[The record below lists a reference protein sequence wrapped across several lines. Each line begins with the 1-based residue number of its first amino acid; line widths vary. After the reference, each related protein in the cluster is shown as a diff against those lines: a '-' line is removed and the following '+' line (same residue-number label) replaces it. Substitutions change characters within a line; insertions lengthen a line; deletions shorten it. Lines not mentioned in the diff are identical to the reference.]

1 MKGNRKMSN
10 ILEDTQF
17 IMKKYKI
24 RANKAL
30 GQNFLINQQVVDN
43 IVESSQITKEDLVIE
58 IGPGLGTLT
67 KELLE
72 RAGKVI
78 CIELD
83 KKMIKILMDRFSLYE
98 NFEIIHGD
106 VLQIRLNKIIK
117 EEKEKNG
124 FQSAKIVANL
134 PYYITT
140 PIIMKLLEDRL
151 DLESITVM
159 IQKEVAD
166 RLIAIPGERE
176 TGAITYSVYYYA
188 TAEGIME
195 VPNDSFIPEP
205 EITSKVI
212 KLTLRKEPPVEVK
225 SRGVMFR
232 IIKSAFMQRRK
243 TLLNAL
249 TNTKVFMS
257 KEEGLRILKELH
269 LDENVRAEKLTLQ
282 DFAEITN
289 KILVDEPT
297 DKKK

>member
-1 MKGNRKMSN
+1 MSD

-30 GQNFLINQQVVDN
+30 GQNFLINQNVVDK
-43 IVESSQITKEDLVIE
+43 IVESSDITKEDLVIE

-72 RAGKVI
+72 KEGKVI

-83 KKMIKILMDRFSLYE
+83 KKMIKILTDRFSLYE
-98 NFEIIHGD
+98 NFEVIHGD

-117 EEKEKNG
+117 EEKEKNS
-124 FQSAKIVANL
+124 FKSAKIVANL

-166 RLIAIPGERE
+166 RLIAIPGEKE

-188 TAEGIME
+188 TSEGIME

-205 EITSKVI
+205 EVTSKVI

-225 SRGVMFR
+225 SRGVMFK

-257 KEEGLRILKELH
+257 KEEGLRILKELQ
-269 LDENVRAEKLTLQ
+269 LDENVRAEKLTLN

-289 KILVDEPT
+289 KILVDE
-297 DKKK
+297 

>member
-1 MKGNRKMSN
+1 MSD

-30 GQNFLINQQVVDN
+30 GQNFLINQNVVDK
-43 IVESSQITKEDLVIE
+43 IVESSEITKEDLVIE

-72 RAGKVI
+72 KAGKVI

-83 KKMIKILMDRFSLYE
+83 KKMIKILTDRFSLYE
-98 NFEIIHGD
+98 NFEVIHGD

-124 FQSAKIVANL
+124 FKSAKIVANL

-166 RLIAIPGERE
+166 RLIAIPGEKE

-188 TAEGIME
+188 TSEGIME

-225 SRGVMFR
+225 SRGVMFK

-257 KEEGLRILKELH
+257 KEEGLRILKELQ
-269 LDENVRAEKLTLQ
+269 LDENVRAVKLKLN

-289 KILVDEPT
+289 KILVDE
-297 DKKK
+297 

>member
-1 MKGNRKMSN
+1 MSG
-10 ILEDTQF
+10 ILEETQF

-24 RANKAL
+24 RANKSL
-30 GQNFLINQQVVDN
+30 GQNFLINQNVVDN
-43 IVESSQITKEDLVIE
+43 IVGCSNITKDDLVIE

-72 RAGKVI
+72 KAGKVI

-83 KKMIKILMDRFSLYE
+83 KKMVKILTERFSLYD
-98 NFEIIHGD
+98 NFELINND
-106 VLQIRLNKIIK
+106 VLQVKLNKIIS
-117 EEKEKNG
+117 EEKGKHG
-124 FQSAKIVANL
+124 YKSAKIVANL

-166 RLIAIPGERE
+166 RLIATPGEKN

-188 TAEGIME
+188 TSEAILE

-205 EITSKVI
+205 EVTSKVI

-225 SRGVMFR
+225 SKGVMFK

-257 KEEGLRILKELH
+257 KEEGMKILNELG
-269 LDENVRAEKLTLQ
+269 LDENIRAEKLTLEN
-282 DFAEITN
+282 FSEITN
-289 KILVDEPT
+289 KILED
-297 DKKK
+297 